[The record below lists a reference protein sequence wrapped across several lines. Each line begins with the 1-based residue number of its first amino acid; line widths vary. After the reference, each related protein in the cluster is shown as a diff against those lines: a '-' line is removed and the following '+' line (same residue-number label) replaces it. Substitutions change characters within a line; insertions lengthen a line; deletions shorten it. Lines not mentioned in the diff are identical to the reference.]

1 VLIGYARVSTTDQKL
16 DAQLDALK
24 AAGCEVIYREKLS
37 GKNTERPELQRLL
50 NQIRPSEVM
59 VVTALDR
66 LARSAVDLL
75 TLIRQLRERGA
86 HIRSLREPW
95 CDTATPMGE
104 FLVSILGGV
113 AQLERGFIHER
124 ADAGRKAARARGAR
138 FGSKPKLSTF
148 QQSEARRMLLEGKT
162 CREVAA
168 FFGVS
173 HSTISRL
180 ERVDAN
186 ANLPTVSS

>member
-1 VLIGYARVSTTDQKL
+1 MHIGYARVSTTDQKL
-16 DAQLDALK
+16 DAQLDALT
-24 AAGCEVIYREKLS
+24 AAGCKTIYREKLS
-37 GKNTERPELQRLL
+37 GKSTDRPELQRLL
-50 NQIRPSEVM
+50 AQIRPGEFM

-75 TLIRQLRERGA
+75 SLVRQLRDRGA

-95 CDTATPMGE
+95 CDTGTPMGE
-104 FLVSILGGV
+104 FLITILAGV
-113 AQLERGFIHER
+113 AQLERGLIHER
-124 ADAGRKAARARGAR
+124 AYAGRKAAMARGVR
-138 FGSKPKLSTF
+138 FGPKPKLSSF
-148 QQSEARRMLLEGKT
+148 QRQEAARLLTEGRT

-180 ERVDAN
+180 PRDGSEGA
-186 ANLPTVSS
+186 P

>member
-1 VLIGYARVSTTDQKL
+1 MLIGYARVSTADQKL
-16 DAQLDALK
+16 DAQLDALA
-24 AAGCEVIYREKLS
+24 AAGCKVIYSEKLS
-37 GKNTERPELQRLL
+37 GKSTDRPELQRLIT
-50 NQIRPSEVM
+50 QIRPSEVM
-59 VVTALDR
+59 IVTALDR

-104 FLVSILGGV
+104 FLVTILAGV
-113 AQLERGFIHER
+113 AQLERGLIHER
-124 ADAGRKAARARGAR
+124 AEAGRKAAKTRGVR
-138 FGSKPKLSTF
+138 FGRKPKLSTF
-148 QQSEARRMLLEGKT
+148 QQDEAIKMLAQDKT

-180 ERVDAN
+180 DVRSRR
-186 ANLPTVSS
+186 PSRG